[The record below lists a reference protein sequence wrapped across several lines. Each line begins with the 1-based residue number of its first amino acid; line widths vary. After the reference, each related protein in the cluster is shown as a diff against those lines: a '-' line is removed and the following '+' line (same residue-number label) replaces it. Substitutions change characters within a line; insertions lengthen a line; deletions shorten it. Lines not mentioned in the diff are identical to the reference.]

1 MDACI
6 FDDEK
11 PAAEE
16 EMICSPFT
24 RSYHMPC
31 RSSFTFSIYSTL
43 GNGNSGGNGN
53 GNGNSGGN
61 NQEEEETVE
70 EEEGEEEETTGG
82 GGNGTY
88 RSAYLGVLCRTPSHI
103 HLHVKVAHMF
113 QT

>member
-53 GNGNSGGN
+53 GNSGGNSGGN

-88 RSAYLGVLCRTPSHI
+88 RSAYVYLGVLCRTP
-103 HLHVKVAHMF
+103 
-113 QT
+113 